1 MWWNTRACWFSTP
14 VLVCLITVS
23 VPVSSLSQ
31 FHLYFCSILISFSV
45 SSLFLLYSHLFLS
58 ASRVSVSV
66 SVPSFCGS
74 LISSHGQRLSV
85 GLIIG
90 LVLVSFSLTASHI
103 CMWLR
108 TIFFCLS
115 TSASSISVPVPFFC
129 SSLILS
135 HCQSCFSLSAGLI
148 FSSVLVS
155 FNLPHRYLSDSLISV
170 SVLVSSFCASLICL
184 SAIPSSLSQ
193 FHFSGAVSFCLPVF
207 QLLTQNLY
215 L

>member
-1 MWWNTRACWFSTP
+1 MLVFSTP

-85 GLIIG
+85 GLIVG

-103 CMWLR
+103 CMWLS
-108 TIFFCLS
+108 TIFFGLS

-135 HCQSCFSLSAGLI
+135 HCQSCFSLSAVLI

-155 FNLPHRYLSDSLISV
+155 FSLLPHLYLSDSHISV

-184 SAIPSSLSQ
+184 SASPSSLSQ
-193 FHFSGAVSFCLPVF
+193 FHFSGPSHFVFQFF